1 MTARHRR
8 AADTL
13 AKLPP
18 EILFVC
24 SAVTLSIGAAIAIRL
39 FDRVEPQ
46 TVAWFRLMTGSI
58 ILLSFSRGFHRGW
71 TKRRLAGAA
80 AYGIAIALM
89 TVFFF
94 LAIDRI
100 DLGKGVAIEFIGPIT
115 VAALRTRTTR
125 NAVALGCAAIGVVT
139 LGGVELGDNMAG
151 VIFILIA
158 SMFWAAYIVLGS
170 RIALGGSGVGTIGV
184 GNIGV
189 GLGIGALFIT
199 PIGAPWSG
207 PVWTTPTLLLLCC
220 ITGALSSALSPTID
234 QHVLRRIPVRRF
246 SLLLALIPVTS
257 IAVGLI
263 ALDQQ
268 PSLLDL
274 LGIGFV
280 LAGVAIQERDQITV
294 ADEPAT

>member
-1 MTARHRR
+1 MIARHRR

-18 EILFVC
+18 EFLFVC

-80 AYGIAIALM
+80 SYGIAIALM

-125 NAVALGCAAIGVVT
+125 NAVALGCAVIGVVT
-139 LGGVELGDNMAG
+139 LGGVEIGDNTAG

-158 SMFWAAYIVLGS
+158 SMFWAAYVVLGS
-170 RIALGGSGVGTIGV
+170 RIALGSSGV

-294 ADEPAT
+294 ADEPVT